1 MSKVEESGMRMSRG
15 GGCGLRLSIK
25 VILYKYHTDSNHLR
39 CPYSIVKRW
48 FRQGGV
54 VEMLHQARSH
64 LPKV

>member
-39 CPYSIVKRW
+39 CPYSIIERW
-48 FRQGGV
+48 FRQGG
-54 VEMLHQARSH
+54 L
-64 LPKV
+64 